1 MSEIKIGS
9 KVKVHYIGKLN
20 EGVEFENSYERET
33 PLEFTIGD
41 SKMLIDFENTIRTM
55 KVGDKKS
62 VDIKSERAYGKFK
75 KEAEI
80 KVSREEFPED
90 FRFIIDERI
99 QGKTKNGQST
109 TATIREV
116 SKKEVTLDMNHTL
129 AGKDLNF
136 EIELL
141 EIEK

>member
-116 SKKEVTLDMNHTL
+116 RK
-129 AGKDLNF
+129 
-136 EIELL
+136 
-141 EIEK
+141 